1 MRMPWTLANKIVAF
15 RETSPIPEGIL
26 LVLIVLPFTAGF
38 PEFWKAAFCAP
49 TAFLSA
55 SLLNAPWDLTADG
68 YLIGLPGLSV
78 LVTLEC
84 SGAKFFCLTWALMWA
99 AGRGPETQGR
109 QTMWSCLKRNTPHL
123 NPLPQ
128 GERKPRSNAT
138 LPLPSGERVGVRVS
152 SARFICS
159 LSFFAALAYALT
171 LLANTARIVLGW
183 RTALAARHFLPDSF
197 HAGVHLATGIVVFTC
212 FLVAGYA
219 LASWLTARRVSSV
232 PAPLRVC
239 HP

>member
-1 MRMPWTLANKIVAF
+1 MRMPWPLANKIVAF

-26 LVLIVLPFTAGF
+26 LVLILWPFTAGF

-84 SGAKFFCLTWALMWA
+84 SGAKFFCLAWALMWA
-99 AGRGPETQGR
+99 AGR
-109 QTMWSCLKRNTPHL
+109 
-123 NPLPQ
+123 
-128 GERKPRSNAT
+128 KPGSNAT

-152 SARFICS
+152 SIRLFRS
-159 LSFFAALAYALT
+159 LAWTAALAYALT

-183 RTALAARHFLPDSF
+183 WTALAARHFLPDSF